1 MLKDLIKTTFVFA
14 AGAAVGAAVVLL
26 LAPETGKEAREHLK
40 DLAKDAKQHAQEF
53 CEQVKEKMDN
63 ATQEEEA

>member
-1 MLKDLIKTTFVFA
+1 MFA
-14 AGAAVGAAVVLL
+14 AGAVAGAAVVLL

-40 DLAKDAKQHAQEF
+40 DLANDVKERAQNF
-53 CEQVKEKMDN
+53 CEQVKEKVES

>member
-14 AGAAVGAAVVLL
+14 AGVAAGAAAVLL

-40 DLAKDAKQHAQEF
+40 DLAKHVKNRAQDL
-53 CEQVKEKMDN
+53 CEQVKDQVET
-63 ATQEEEA
+63 ATQKKEA

>member
-1 MLKDLIKTTFVFA
+1 MKDLIKSAFVFA

-40 DLAKDAKQHAQEF
+40 DLAKDAKDRAQEF
-53 CEQVKEKMDN
+53 CEQVKQKVET
-63 ATQEEEA
+63 ATKEEEA

>member
-1 MLKDLIKTTFVFA
+1 MKDLIKSAFVFA

-40 DLAKDAKQHAQEF
+40 DLAKDAKDRALEF
-53 CEQVKEKMDN
+53 CEQVKQKVET
-63 ATQEEEA
+63 ATKEEEA